1 MTVSISQI
9 LSAVDTAL
17 GVIQQVASTPGLN
30 SLPYVDIVL
39 SSVRALKAA
48 ETAGRNIAP
57 YITAIADTFTGG
69 IPTAE
74 QIASLDAKI
83 QELDAAV
90 DAPLPPVEP
99 GEPE

>member
-9 LSAVDTAL
+9 LSVMDTAF
-17 GVIQQVASTPGLN
+17 GVIQKVASTPGLN
-30 SLPYVDIVL
+30 SMPYVDVIL

-57 YITAIADTFTGG
+57 YISAIADTFTGG

-74 QIASLDAKI
+74 QIAALDAKI

-99 GEPE
+99 SEPE